1 MDLHHKVTRSI
12 FFKVKRQCLIALL
25 MGLSFRSQS
34 QQVADTLYNPPILNA
49 AYPLSSGPVIHI
61 DQAHHNFH
69 TLSGRFKPFANLLQR
84 DGYNVKASDLPFSKA
99 SLEAASI
106 LVIANAIHP
115 DNERQWTLPTPSA
128 FSEEEI
134 MAVNEWVKAGGSLLL
149 IADHM
154 PFPGASEQLAAS
166 FGVKFYNGFVRKKK
180 NNDGDIFER
189 SNGLRECALTNGRTE
204 DEKVSSL
211 QSFTGQAFEIPVA
224 AVPVI
229 VLDAEYELLLPQT
242 AWQFN
247 KDTSRASAAGLV
259 QGAYMNYGSGRLVV
273 FGEAAMFT
281 AQREGKNNKFGM
293 NSPSAKQNA

>member
-1 MDLHHKVTRSI
+1 MDLHNKVTRYI
-12 FFKVKRQCLIALL
+12 FKARRQCWIALL
-25 MGLSFRSQS
+25 VGLSFQSQA

-49 AYPLSSGPVIHI
+49 AYPLRSGPVIHI

-69 TLSGRFKPFANLLQR
+69 TFSGRFRPFATLLQR

-134 MAVNEWVKAGGSLLL
+134 AAVNAWVKAGGSLLL

-154 PFPGASEQLAAS
+154 PFPGAAKQLAAS

-180 NNDGDIFER
+180 N
-189 SNGLRECALTNGRTE
+189 
-204 DEKVSSL
+204 
-211 QSFTGQAFEIPVA
+211 
-224 AVPVI
+224 
-229 VLDAEYELLLPQT
+229 
-242 AWQFN
+242 
-247 KDTSRASAAGLV
+247 
-259 QGAYMNYGSGRLVV
+259 
-273 FGEAAMFT
+273 
-281 AQREGKNNKFGM
+281 
-293 NSPSAKQNA
+293 